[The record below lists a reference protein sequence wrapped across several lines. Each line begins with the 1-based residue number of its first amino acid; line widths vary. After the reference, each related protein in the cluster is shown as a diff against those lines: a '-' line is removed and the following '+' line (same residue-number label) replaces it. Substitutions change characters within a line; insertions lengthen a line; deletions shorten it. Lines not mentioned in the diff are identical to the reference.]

1 MPRGKQL
8 QRSIKGFGF
17 IYKPKYRTKSGE
29 QREVAKYWLYYT
41 PRDGEP
47 VRRSANTTDQADA
60 FEMLV
65 QLRAELGRGE
75 MDGAGPERVTFGDL
89 FDLLEADYRKHKY
102 ASLPQCCR
110 IIKSWLRPRFG
121 GTRVIALRKRD
132 VDEFREAILKDH
144 KPATLN
150 RMLSHLHR
158 AMRLGMMEDP
168 QLVLRIPAWFA
179 QMREDNARTGIL
191 TYDQYRAIWRG
202 LPAHGQMFLTI
213 GYHLGM
219 RSAEIRKLRWDQVD
233 FVNWE
238 IRLEAKQTKA
248 RAARVAPIYGDV
260 FRSELQMAYAG
271 RDPECPYVIQF
282 RGKRLA
288 SGMYKAWG
296 RARELAGVPDVLV
309 HDLRRTAASNM
320 RRAGID
326 QETIMK
332 IVGWKTEALF
342 RRYQIVGPEDV
353 QRAGRTMAAWMDAQR
368 AETERKP
375 KGRTM

>member
-17 IYKPKYRTKSGE
+17 VYRPTYRTKSGE
-29 QREVAKYWLYYT
+29 QREVATYWLYFT
-41 PRDGEP
+41 PRDGKP

-60 FEMLV
+60 FEQLV

-102 ASLPQCCR
+102 ASAPQCIR

-121 GTRVIALRKRD
+121 DIRVINLRKRD
-132 VDEFREAILKDH
+132 VDDFREAILADH

-191 TYDQYRAIWRG
+191 SYEQYRAIWEA
-202 LPAHGQMFLTI
+202 LPAHGRMFLTI

-248 RAARVAPIYGDV
+248 KTPRVAPIYGDV
-260 FRSELQMAYAG
+260 FRSELQMCHAA

-282 RGKRLA
+282 RGKQVRAGLHK
-288 SGMYKAWG
+288 SWR
-296 RARELAGVPDVLV
+296 RARELAGVKGVIM
-309 HDLRRTAASNM
+309 HDLRRTAATNM

-326 QETIMK
+326 QETIMR

-353 QRAGRTMAAWMDAQR
+353 QRAGRTMAAWMDQER
-368 AETERKP
+368 VKSETKP